1 MWSLFFISFISFFT
15 LSHQQFPRLCA
26 NRESLLSKECC
37 PAWEGDGSPCGVSS
51 GRGSCQDVVVPEEP
65 DGPQY
70 PFSGLDDREKWPLVF
85 YNRTCQCEG
94 NFMGYNCLDCKF
106 GYYGE
111 NCTQWRA
118 SLRRNVFH
126 LSHDEKIK
134 LVSYLNLA
142 KQTVS
147 RDYVVATGTYQEM
160 ENGSIPM
167 FSDVSVYDVFVWL
180 HYYVS
185 REALLGGPGNVW
197 SNVDFAHWAPAFL
210 PWHRLYLLLWEH
222 EIRKLTGDMTFTIP
236 YWDWRDAQTCD
247 VCTDELMGGST
258 PQDPSFLSP
267 GSVFSSW
274 QVLCSKAEEYS
285 LQGVLCDVTEEGPLR
300 RNPGNHN
307 RNLVQRLPTSA
318 EVAFALSLSN
328 YDTGPMDRSANM
340 SFRNTV
346 EGFGDPQTGIGNS
359 PRLNMHAAL
368 HVFMNGSM
376 SSVQGSANDP
386 IFLLHHAYVDS
397 IFEEW
402 LRRHNP
408 SSAQYPE
415 SNAPIGHN
423 ARYHMVPY
431 LPLRRNRDFFISTKE
446 LGYEYSNLLNSNQR
460 IAEAMR
466 PYLDELRNVWPW
478 LLFAGLMGGILAV
491 SLVAA
496 FLKVKQRYQWRPM
509 GDWNNPCSYFTA
521 YLFKLFRIPEK
532 KPIILDSITE
542 KQPLILGNVT
552 EETSARNYQTT
563 I

>member
-247 VCTDELMGGST
+247 VCTDELMGGSN
-258 PQDPSFLSP
+258 PP
-267 GSVFSSW
+267 GSQFP
-274 QVLCSKAEEYS
+274 QPS

-478 LLFAGLMGGILAV
+478 LLFAGLMGGIL
-491 SLVAA
+491 
-496 FLKVKQRYQWRPM
+496 
-509 GDWNNPCSYFTA
+509 
-521 YLFKLFRIPEK
+521 
-532 KPIILDSITE
+532 PIILDSITE